1 MKEYL
6 SYFFQTAES
15 IADLIDG
22 YCRLLTNDLE
32 FTIWQRETNVKN
44 DKSTA
49 KTSNTFPDEPST
61 PNKGKP
67 ILTDDYAEIGLLEG
81 EGDYST
87 PTGKLCY
94 YFNIHSCSNFLFSA

>member
-1 MKEYL
+1 M
-6 SYFFQTAES
+6 FQTAES

-32 FTIWQRETNVKN
+32 FTIWQKETNAK
-44 DKSTA
+44 DTT

-61 PNKGKP
+61 LSKGKP

-94 YFNIHSCSNFLFSA
+94 DFKINLC

>member
-1 MKEYL
+1 MKDYL
-6 SYFFQTAES
+6 SYLFQTAES

-32 FTIWQRETNVKN
+32 FTIWQKETNVKN
-44 DKSTA
+44 A
-49 KTSNTFPDEPST
+49 KGTTTSSNTFPDEPST

-94 YFNIHSCSNFLFSA
+94 DFKINLC